1 MQTFTSLLEEAL
13 ESWHWVRRG
22 VIDEIRNLDDDD
34 LAFRPHPKSRTPF
47 ELGHHIVEVAEMMC
61 GELTRPDG
69 DFRRKPYAKLVAE
82 YAGHHQ
88 VPTRR
93 SMLVTLLEKSHTA
106 GARKLQDAGELL
118 LLQYITRFDGKK
130 GTRLAW
136 LHHGIAHE
144 EYHRGQIALIA
155 RMRGKTP
162 ALTKLI
168 EGG

>member
-13 ESWHWVRRG
+13 ESWDWVRRG
-22 VIDEIRNLDDDD
+22 VIDEIRNLGDDD

-47 ELGHHIVEVAEMMC
+47 ELGHHIVEVAEMMS

-69 DFRRKPYAKLVAE
+69 DFRRKSYDTLVAE
-82 YAGHHQ
+82 YAGRHE
-88 VPTRR
+88 VPTKRDA
-93 SMLVTLLEKSHTA
+93 LVALLEKTHAA
-106 GARKLQDAGELL
+106 GRRKLQQAGELM

-136 LHHGIAHE
+136 LYHGIAHE

>member
-1 MQTFTSLLEEAL
+1 MKTHTSLLEEAL
-13 ESWHWVRRG
+13 EAWHWVRRG
-22 VIDEIRNLDDDD
+22 VIDEVRNLGADD
-34 LAFRPHPKSRTPF
+34 LGFRPSPKSRTAL

-69 DFRRKPYAKLVAE
+69 DFRRKSYADLITE
-82 YAGHHQ
+82 YAGRHK
-88 VPTRR
+88 VPAEGVA
-93 SMLVTLLEKSHTA
+93 LVALLESTHAA
-106 GARKLQDAGELL
+106 GEKKLQEAGELM

-136 LHHGIAHE
+136 LYHGIAHE
-144 EYHRGQIALIA
+144 EYHKGQLALYA
-155 RMRGKTP
+155 RLRGKTP